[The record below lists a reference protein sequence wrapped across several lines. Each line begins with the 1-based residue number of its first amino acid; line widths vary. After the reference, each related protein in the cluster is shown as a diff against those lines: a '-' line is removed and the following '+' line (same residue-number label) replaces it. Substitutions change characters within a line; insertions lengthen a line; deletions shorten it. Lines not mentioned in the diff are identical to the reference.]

1 MLPMIIG
8 ICTAFVVISRK
19 LLQYVVAECD
29 DLTVKP
35 ASELLV
41 PSKNYG
47 DISRIFQSFPT
58 LVKLLFRLLV
68 F

>member
-1 MLPMIIG
+1 MYFSFFDGAVNVDL
-8 ICTAFVVISRK
+8 VVS
-19 LLQYVVAECD
+19 CD

-35 ASELLV
+35 ASELLA

-47 DISRIFQSFPT
+47 DISQIFQSFPT